1 MGGEPTARVPFEW
14 FVQSCLSNV
23 PEDCRSQEYEQYL
36 YEVFQT
42 ALCLMLPN
50 QKTDLGKH
58 CFGYASILANEFY
71 FGQPADMLS
80 LKAETKPMDAYAAVR
95 QEMDA
100 DWAAVEKDVEGR
112 VSIDAFV
119 NYFFMKHGPKLAQE
133 SQDSYLQFLEQNFRS
148 ALSMMLP
155 EQKTTLGGHCFR
167 YASLMAG
174 EFYFMAANQALA
186 GNDCGCSAPVAD
198 ILGITRQPVPRTVPS
213 PMTNTAKPINVGI
226 NGFGRIGR
234 MVFQAI
240 CDQGLLGTKVNV
252 LGVVD
257 MSTDAEYF
265 KYQMKYDST
274 HGKFK
279 HDVKADGDTL
289 IVNGNKIKCIAASR
303 EGLEKLP
310 WGAMGVDYVIESTGL
325 FVDAEKAKGHI
336 KAGAKKVIISAPGKG
351 ALKTLVMGVN
361 NKDYNKATDH
371 VVSNASCTTNCLAP
385 LVHVILKS
393 GLGIEKGLM
402 TTIHSYTATQ
412 KTVDGPSAKDW
423 RGGRAA
429 AWNIIPS
436 ATGAAKAVGECIPS
450 VKGKLTGMAFR
461 VPTPDVS
468 VVDLTFLSEKDTSIQ
483 EIDKLLKQASSTY
496 MKGILSY
503 TDEDLVS
510 TDFIHNP
517 HSSIYDSLATLQN
530 NLPGEKRFF
539 KIVSWYDNE
548 WGYSNR
554 VVDLLMHMGF
564 A

>member
-1 MGGEPTARVPFEW
+1 
-14 FVQSCLSNV
+14 
-23 PEDCRSQEYEQYL
+23 
-36 YEVFQT
+36 
-42 ALCLMLPN
+42 
-50 QKTDLGKH
+50 
-58 CFGYASILANEFY
+58 
-71 FGQPADMLS
+71 
-80 LKAETKPMDAYAAVR
+80 
-95 QEMDA
+95 
-100 DWAAVEKDVEGR
+100 
-112 VSIDAFV
+112 
-119 NYFFMKHGPKLAQE
+119 
-133 SQDSYLQFLEQNFRS
+133 
-148 ALSMMLP
+148 
-155 EQKTTLGGHCFR
+155 
-167 YASLMAG
+167 MAG

-279 HDVKADGDTL
+279 HDVKADGGDTL

-303 EGLEKLP
+303 EGLAKLP
-310 WGAMGVDYVIESTGL
+310 CGAMGVEFVIESTGL
-325 FVDAEKAKGHI
+325 FVEAEKAKGHI
-336 KAGAKKVIISAPGKG
+336 EAGAKKVIISAPGKG

-361 NKDYNKATDH
+361 HTEYDKASMDI
-371 VVSNASCTTNCLAP
+371 VSNASCTTNCLAP
-385 LVHVILKS
+385 GVHVLIKE
-393 GLGIEKGLM
+393 GVGIEKGLM
-402 TTIHSYTATQ
+402 TTIHAYTATQ

-429 AWNIIPS
+429 ACNIIPS
-436 ATGAAKAVGECIPS
+436 ATGAAKAVGEVLPS
-450 VKGKLTGMAFR
+450 TKGKLTGMSFR

-468 VVDLTFLSEKDTSIQ
+468 VVDLTFTAEKDTSIK
-483 EIDKLLKQASSTY
+483 EIDEMLKKASASY
-496 MKGILSY
+496 MKGVLSF

-554 VVDLLMHMGF
+554 VVDLLMHMSS